1 MKQKSPSTQQSGL
14 EFQKLDLNQ
23 QKSNNQKFFVSQVPI
38 QQHKGNSKEPNW
50 GKVQTQ
56 HT

>member
-1 MKQKSPSTQQSGL
+1 
-14 EFQKLDLNQ
+14 
-23 QKSNNQKFFVSQVPI
+23 VSQVPI

-56 HT
+56 HTWMPGLLNPKVWT